1 MNFRHA
7 FPSDSAPVTEL
18 NESWNVKMW
27 TSWGRTLNPSAKKHS
42 SVFRPPCLRC
52 GPTWTTLFH
61 YCSRFPSPDCPEHH
75 FCPLPCLLIYSPHS
89 FRKWHVWSE
98 YDFLAKQEAVS
109 VSIRTEKFAR
119 MFWLKIVAVSFQKK
133 KKRKQTE
140 LPWNN
145 FFIKLSYSVPTKS
158 DWLRSTSPKGRAWS
172 WRTLRLL
179 FAICS
184 IMLEVKVVLHPV
196 SCASRQEPVNQI
208 KDLATTR
215 LSRSLL

>member
-1 MNFRHA
+1 MDELGTHVEPQRQKIFERFSSSLFALWSNMNNIISLLQ
-7 FPSDSAPVTEL
+7 PVPVTRL
-18 NESWNVKMW
+18 PRASF
-27 TSWGRTLNPSAKKHS
+27 LS
-42 SVFRPPCLRC
+42 SSMPA
-52 GPTWTTLFH
+52 
-61 YCSRFPSPDCPEHH
+61 YIFPA
-75 FCPLPCLLIYSPHS
+75 F
-89 FRKWHVWSE
+89 
-98 YDFLAKQEAVS
+98 
-109 VSIRTEKFAR
+109 
-119 MFWLKIVAVSFQKK
+119 FQKMACLIRIRFSCQARGRFCIDPYWKICSYVLVKNSSSLFPK